1 MNLNDFIVVT
11 NQPNSVKLKNR
22 NVQEM
27 RLETVQLQLESK
39 DMESRLQQLRLSMS
53 REKDEREKSGGFHWR
68 SGQPGAL
75 ATHPHGAPQ
84 NKENNLQ
91 KLSAGKVKIKILKD
105 QSEELRKPPESYRSP
120 VGMIRSGKPKLQG
133 KICGQCES
141 KKAGLVCMEC
151 GEDYCVSCFAKFHQK
166 GALKLHRMI
175 PLQME
180 IQTSISTLDVVSEF
194 KKQIDPEEFSVRTKQ
209 NDVVVEKQL
218 PVKNPLPPQKNTDAE
233 VSFLDHGN
241 DFEVQSI
248 RKSNQNKGLLLSGS
262 FDEEESAK
270 SFQQV
275 LMEWRTGKEKNEQEW
290 KPYEA
295 VPVFTG
301 VSAVQADLSD
311 ARKPV
316 DIDFS
321 EHSLSYMERLLL
333 KKHRRTPVQQCG
345 SMSLTS
351 SPQTPLMESDMLM
364 DEEGLSLTAE
374 EMEEHRYYTALFK
387 VDEFHQHNQLTGSSL
402 SILELDEVVKEH
414 LEESNSY
421 VVEEADIEET
431 REKKL
436 THLRNNLYL
445 TELNLSFDK
454 RSEMSAVQ
462 ESKNIGMSSLM
473 ATLSEDEKTLSSSS
487 STSTSASKQRLL
499 SAGKTSSTNVHL
511 SCSLSVSAKTERMA
525 QNSPRRPKQKQRQK
539 NEKQTTSEP
548 LKSHNTSLLL
558 NVSLEDAA
566 STADEVPGRN
576 RLLANGSTTESI
588 DVGLSVKP
596 SMALHELAQRQ
607 PMEVDHYTG
616 LNGFFT
622 LGLDPAHISSDP
634 FPQRASC
641 QSEEN
646 KQDLQTE
653 ERGEWR
659 PSSSLSEYAEEL
671 VVSSVIGSARSR
683 PPSSLGQQIT
693 SGRVTSSMQCHA
705 SSGSL
710 IYSPRPFH
718 SASENKTF
726 SSSWQKGQVSARP
739 VSAHSRPLSRATA
752 EIMEIES
759 IDSTE
764 SDDPNLENE
773 ADNCALVCLEEEF
786 KMLRN
791 HEDEEKSAQNSSSQ
805 QEQCVFRAQ
814 ERSRTK
820 QTRKIS
826 PKSWDAEGHTDDE
839 EEILRDK
846 QNVMS
851 LP

>member
-1 MNLNDFIVVT
+1 MRLLLDNKVKQGETQKEPLSRCFVFTEQISPLKAMNLNDFIVVT

-22 NVQEM
+22 NVREM
-27 RLETVQLQLESK
+27 RLETVQLELESK

-68 SGQPGAL
+68 SGQAGAL

-105 QSEELRKPPESYRSP
+105 QSEGFASELRKPPESYRSP
-120 VGMIRSGKPKLQG
+120 VGMVRSGKPKLQG

-175 PLQME
+175 PLQV
-180 IQTSISTLDVVSEF
+180 SI
-194 KKQIDPEEFSVRTKQ
+194 
-209 NDVVVEKQL
+209 
-218 PVKNPLPPQKNTDAE
+218 
-233 VSFLDHGN
+233 LDHGN
-241 DFEVQSI
+241 YFEVQSI
-248 RKSNQNKGLLLSGS
+248 RKSNQDKGLLLSGS

-275 LMEWRTGKEKNEQEW
+275 LMEWRTGKENNDQAW
-290 KPYEA
+290 RPYEA

-316 DIDFS
+316 DIEFS

-345 SMSLTS
+345 SMSLAS
-351 SPQTPLMESDMLM
+351 SLQIPLMESNMLM

-374 EMEEHRYYTALFK
+374 EMEEHRYYTALFT
-387 VDEFHQHNQLTGSSL
+387 VEEFHQQTGSSL
-402 SILELDEVVKEH
+402 SILELDEALKEH
-414 LEESNSY
+414 LEETNSY
-421 VVEEADIEET
+421 VVEEAENVET

-436 THLRNNLYL
+436 TQLRENLYC
-445 TELNLSFDK
+445 TQLNLSFDK

-462 ESKNIGMSSLM
+462 ESKNLGMSSLM
-473 ATLSEDEKTLSSSS
+473 STLSEDEKTLSSSRK
-487 STSTSASKQRLL
+487 TSTSANKQRLL
-499 SAGKTSSTNVHL
+499 SAGKTSSTNVRL
-511 SCSLSVSAKTERMA
+511 SRSLSVSAKTERMA

-548 LKSHNTSLLL
+548 LKSHNTPQRTSLLL

-566 STADEVPGRN
+566 STADEGPGRN
-576 RLLANGSTTESI
+576 YLLANDSTTEST

-596 SMALHELAQRQ
+596 SMALRELAQRQ
-607 PMEVDHYTG
+607 PVEEDHYTG

-622 LGLDPAHISSDP
+622 LGLDPAQISPDP
-634 FPQRASC
+634 FPQRAAY
-641 QSEEN
+641 QSVEN
-646 KQDLQTE
+646 KQDFQTE
-653 ERGEWR
+653 ERGGWR
-659 PSSSLSEYAEEL
+659 PSSNLSEYAEEM

-693 SGRVTSSMQCHA
+693 SGRITSSMQCHA

-710 IYSPRPFH
+710 IYSPRPISAHTSFH
-718 SASENKTF
+718 SAAENKTF
-726 SSSWQKGQVSARP
+726 SSSWQKSAVSSRP
-739 VSAHSRPLSRATA
+739 VSAHARPLSRATV

-759 IDSTE
+759 VDPTE
-764 SDDPNLENE
+764 NDDPGLENE
-773 ADNCALVCLEEEF
+773 ADNCALACLEEEF

-805 QEQCVFRAQ
+805 QEQFVFRSQ

-820 QTRKIS
+820 QTRNIS

-839 EEILRDK
+839 EDILRDK